1 MIMRFGG
8 TATSEVSGKAG
19 ALGGKSGLAQKGFQ
33 DRSLYPWRP
42 QSFCHL
48 RSPLM
53 HESHIMEHSLQS
65 SKTIDLN
72 TTCP

>member
-8 TATSEVSGKAG
+8 QQCQRASGKTG
-19 ALGGKSGLAQKGFQ
+19 APGGKSWLAQKGFQ
-33 DRSLYPWRP
+33 GSSLYPWGP
-42 QSFCHL
+42 QSFCLL
-48 RSPLM
+48 RPPLM

-72 TTCP
+72 VTCP